1 VANGRKGEVL
11 TGDWRRC
18 GQANRA
24 DAVSRDELQD
34 LPALGRVRSSATNAI
49 GAQQRNAPQAAQ
61 EVQGGRRRRGHR
73 VDLTRDITPAVD
85 EIYPLCLQVYERSK
99 LRFERLTGVY
109 LPARRRDAGPGVLL
123 VRRRRGKAVA
133 FGMCLVH
140 GDTQYA
146 EYLGL
151 RRRRCTR
158 PSSLSLSLRFPRS
171 GAGGIAN
178 GDRWFQST
186 GLNYDPKLH
195 LRHRLKPVDLYVRHT
210 YPSST
215 RSCAWRSRRASR
227 PVTMKR

>member
-1 VANGRKGEVL
+1 MGV
-11 TGDWRRC
+11 
-18 GQANRA
+18 
-24 DAVSRDELQD
+24 
-34 LPALGRVRSSATNAI
+34 RVRSSATNAI
-49 GAQQRNAPQAAQ
+49 GAQQRTPQAAQ

-186 GLNYDPKLH
+186 GLNFVPKLH
-195 LRHRLKPVDLYVRHT
+195 LRHQLKPVDLYVRHT
-210 YPSST
+210 YPLILRVALPSREPT
-215 RSCAWRSRRASR
+215 RHDETLKKFPKLRRSLGRRLQGWQIAQQRR
-227 PVTMKR
+227 PRPS